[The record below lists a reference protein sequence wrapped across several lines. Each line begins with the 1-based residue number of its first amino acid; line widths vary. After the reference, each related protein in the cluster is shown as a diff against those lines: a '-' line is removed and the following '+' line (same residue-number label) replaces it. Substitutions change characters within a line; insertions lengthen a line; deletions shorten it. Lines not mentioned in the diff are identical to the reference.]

1 MDAIDAVLKSGDV
14 VAVLGR
20 EVTVR
25 LINISASGCLVESS
39 NCLTLGATG
48 SLVLKF
54 DGREYVDDV
63 RIVRCLE
70 FEGSSGGYQMG
81 VEFLWT
87 TAPHEGS
94 LRRIVSRLQA
104 SAIRIEPFGSSGRM

>member
-20 EVTVR
+20 EVAVR
-25 LINISASGCLVESS
+25 LTNISASGCLVESS
-39 NCLTLGATG
+39 NCLAPGTTG
-48 SLVLKF
+48 SLVLTF
-54 DGREYVDDV
+54 EGQEYVDDV
-63 RIVRCLE
+63 RIIRCLE
-70 FEGSSGGYQMG
+70 FEGSSGGYHIG
-81 VEFLWT
+81 AEFLWT

-104 SAIRIEPFGSSGRM
+104 SAVRIEPFGSSGRM